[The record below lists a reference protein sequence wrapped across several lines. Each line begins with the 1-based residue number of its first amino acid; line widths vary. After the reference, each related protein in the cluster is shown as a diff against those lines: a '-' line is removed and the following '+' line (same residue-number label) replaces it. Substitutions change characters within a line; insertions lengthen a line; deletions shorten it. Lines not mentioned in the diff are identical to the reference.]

1 MQVKQRQDL
10 RDLRRAAHVRGQD
23 RASKPPS
30 LAGGLVHPFVIDPR
44 GLHLDRASPA
54 HDLATLGIT
63 VADGQSPPFFV
74 AIGFGHFEVGLY
86 LGLESGSEHLFGSL
100 AGDLVEVEHDLPTS
114 SFVVVYPVPR
124 CTLPADAGTSALPF
138 DCSKGRYTTSLT
150 KSSIH
155 NFRSYLAENSDID
168 ADSVDL
174 VTVASAIHWFDLG
187 RFYAEV
193 RRVARSGGVIAAW
206 TYYKPVFGNNVD
218 AIIQRLAHDILA
230 DFWDQRL
237 HYVVDEFHDLPF
249 PFQPI
254 DAPPFRTDMR
264 WNMEDLLGYFET
276 WSSSVKYR
284 QEKRTHPTDLIR
296 DDLAQVWGD
305 PGQKQDVYFP
315 LYMRLGRV

>member
-1 MQVKQRQDL
+1 MHTNPFDTEAALYAHL
-10 RDLRRAAHVRGQD
+10 R
-23 RASKPPS
+23 PTYPES
-30 LAGGLVHPFVIDPR
+30 LFTFL
-44 GLHLDRASPA
+44 SE
-54 HDLATLGIT
+54 T
-63 VADGQSPPFFV
+63 VASRDVAWDCATGNGQAATHLVRYFGRVIATDESAQMIGQAPRHPRIAYRV
-74 AIGFGHFEVGLY
+74 AE
-86 LGLESGSEHLFGSL
+86 
-100 AGDLVEVEHDLPTS
+100 AGDS
-114 SFVVVYPVPR
+114 
-124 CTLPADAGTSALPF
+124 
-138 DCSKGRYTTSLT
+138 
-150 KSSIH
+150 
-155 NFRSYLAENSDID
+155 NID

-284 QEKRTHPTDLIR
+284 QEKGTQPTDLIR

-305 PGQKQDVYFP
+305 PKQKQDVHFP